1 MAMAATKQNMA
12 PELRSPPSSDDC
24 GGDLSGEFDA
34 RCRISVHYAST
45 AAMDGN
51 GNGKREEEVEDG
63 GELQTAKEF
72 TAADFHLGILFD

>member
-12 PELRSPPSSDDC
+12 PELRSPPSSDC

-45 AAMDGN
+45 PAMPDSNSGN
-51 GNGKREEEVEDG
+51 GNGKRDG
-63 GELQTAKEF
+63 RGAARKSYDKVAKE
-72 TAADFHLGILFD
+72 